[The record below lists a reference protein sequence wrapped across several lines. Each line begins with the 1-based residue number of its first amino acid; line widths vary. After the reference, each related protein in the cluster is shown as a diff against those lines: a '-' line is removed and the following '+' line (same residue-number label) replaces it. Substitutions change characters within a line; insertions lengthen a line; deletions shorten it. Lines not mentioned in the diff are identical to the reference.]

1 MNFYLGTI
9 ALSIVFQL
17 IAQIKGAI
25 YKSNNP
31 EDINYLDIGKYNVL
45 NKKFLRIGLLV
56 VIGTNLL
63 ILFIPVVNV
72 LLYGYTLCKA
82 GHTLNQRV
90 NNGKVMV
97 SPQSLMKIYE
107 NQASIEDALRI
118 DGLSEEEII
127 NEVKLANQESGH
139 EYITDRMYEDI
150 KASQSAIEY
159 LNEFEQNEDLN
170 LTRKDKIK
178 LLREY
183 RKAFTSGSKETL
195 KPIEK
200 TLKLANRQ

>member
-1 MNFYLGTI
+1 
-9 ALSIVFQL
+9 
-17 IAQIKGAI
+17 
-25 YKSNNP
+25 
-31 EDINYLDIGKYNVL
+31 
-45 NKKFLRIGLLV
+45 
-56 VIGTNLL
+56 
-63 ILFIPVVNV
+63 
-72 LLYGYTLCKA
+72 
-82 GHTLNQRV
+82 
-90 NNGKVMV
+90 MV